1 MPFQRGGYKWGELF
15 VFITY
20 SHLSASEDKQ
30 PTANCRLE
38 EVEKEKKN
46 QRPNRDR
53 ITTSAS
59 PHTFCACVYAQSSFF
74 CGEKIQTLIKRTRW
88 RRKNAKIF
96 LFLFF
101 TNVNFFSLFRSDQWG
116 PIFST
121 TLILP
126 ECETTRRFL
135 SGAKLHIA
143 KRAKIFND
151 FKSVDFFFCGP
162 ADAMLD
168 KEREKWTKRVVLR
181 RVSRNNESAPSGTG
195 ASFVIP
201 FAESDAEEAVSSSS
215 SRRWRTNSPET
226 LVRLFIRENW
236 STYSCK

>member
-15 VFITY
+15 VFISY

-46 QRPNRDR
+46 QRPTRDR

-101 TNVNFFSLFRSDQWG
+101 TNVNFFSLFPNQTGHRNAAGD
-116 PIFST
+116 
-121 TLILP
+121 
-126 ECETTRRFL
+126 
-135 SGAKLHIA
+135 
-143 KRAKIFND
+143 KIR
-151 FKSVDFFFCGP
+151 
-162 ADAMLD
+162 M
-168 KEREKWTKRVVLR
+168 R
-181 RVSRNNESAPSGTG
+181 GT
-195 ASFVIP
+195 
-201 FAESDAEEAVSSSS
+201 
-215 SRRWRTNSPET
+215 
-226 LVRLFIRENW
+226 IRQG
-236 STYSCK
+236 KKVPK